1 MKFCWENSGHAT
13 CGGAGGVSELV
24 SELVSERGEG
34 ERRRVRGGRCR
45 GGASVAGLLA
55 ERTRVP
61 GAVVT
66 LGDKPSTR
74 KPIPATLEAAIAPA
88 IAWAYSFIK
97 KMIPSAERG
106 KTGIVAGRAASHWT
120 HRGRWKRKEKRQASP
135 VEAGKCLYSILDG
148 SVREQC
154 FCGGARMCPSPTSPM
169 SPRAAHMSP
178 RHTVCRA

>member
-1 MKFCWENSGHAT
+1 M
-13 CGGAGGVSELV
+13 
-24 SELVSERGEG
+24 
-34 ERRRVRGGRCR
+34 
-45 GGASVAGLLA
+45 AGLLA

-106 KTGIVAGRAASHWT
+106 AKRESSRAERHHIGRTEEDWKN
-120 HRGRWKRKEKRQASP
+120 RGRKTTGVA
-135 VEAGKCLYSILDG
+135 
-148 SVREQC
+148 
-154 FCGGARMCPSPTSPM
+154 CGGGKVPLFYIGWISSRNSVFVAERG
-169 SPRAAHMSP
+169 
-178 RHTVCRA
+178 

>member
-1 MKFCWENSGHAT
+1 MKFCWENSGRAT

-106 KTGIVAGRAASHWT
+106 AKRESSRAERHHIGRTEWKKEGKTTGVA
-120 HRGRWKRKEKRQASP
+120 
-135 VEAGKCLYSILDG
+135 
-148 SVREQC
+148 
-154 FCGGARMCPSPTSPM
+154 CGGGKVPLFYIGWISSRNNVFVADPGCV
-169 SPRAAHMSP
+169 
-178 RHTVCRA
+178 RHRLR

>member
-1 MKFCWENSGHAT
+1 MKFCWENSGRAT

-106 KTGIVAGRAASHWT
+106 AKRESSRAERHHIGRT
-120 HRGRWKRKEKRQASP
+120 EEDGKKGRKNDRRRLWRRESA
-135 VEAGKCLYSILDG
+135 SILYWMDQF
-148 SVREQC
+148 EKLC
-154 FCGGARMCPSPTSPM
+154 FCGGARMT
-169 SPRAAHMSP
+169 H
-178 RHTVCRA
+178 RHSDEPESGGYVALTHCV